1 MSDLLFEIGTEEIP
15 AGYLNP
21 ALKQLEQKFVQYANE
36 QNLKYEAI
44 KTLGTPRRLILSVK
58 GLIECQEDKLEE
70 IMGPSKAAGFDQD
83 GNATKAAMG
92 FAKSKGADVADLQVV
107 ETDKG
112 EYLMLRREVKGKETK
127 ELLPEI
133 LLSLIDDISF
143 PKSMIW
149 GGHTKHF
156 ARPVQ
161 WLLALFGDTVIPI
174 SYTGLQSSN
183 LTRGHRF
190 LANISEEVKTADL
203 DTFEQQLENLAVIAD
218 FDKRR
223 SMVVEEVKGAVS
235 QLQDGVDATAA
246 IDDKLVDIV
255 TNLVEKP
262 FAVCGSYE
270 EKFLQLPAEVLI
282 TSMREHQ
289 KYFPVIDADGKLK
302 AAFIAV
308 NNTEVKDIAITRK
321 GHQRVLRAR
330 LEDAFFF
337 FESDKEVKLESRIDK
352 LKGIIFQAKLG
363 TMEEKVD
370 RIVQLS
376 SSLAELLAK
385 EKTESCKRAALL
397 SKADLLTDMVG
408 EFPSLQGTMGGSYA
422 LNDGELPEV
431 AEAIEQ
437 HYMPLRAGA
446 PVPESDVARIV
457 GLADRFDTLTG
468 CFGIGQVPT
477 GTADPFGLRR
487 ISLAILQIIRAGKY
501 TLSIKDVVQNALAL
515 YGDKVDTSRETVEKI
530 MFFIQQ
536 RFVNDL
542 VASGYDQQSVDAGVS
557 VGFDDV
563 NDVIARIDSLAEIKK
578 EEAFPILAASFKR
591 IRNISKDNDA
601 TAVKE
606 ELFEQDEE
614 KSLFE
619 AFRQVDKRV
628 SVLLQEKNYPEA
640 LIAMLNLKEPVDTF
654 FDKVMVMS
662 ENEAVKQN
670 RLNMLTALNRMVLQI
685 GDISRM
691 QDN

>member
-21 ALKQLEQKFVQYANE
+21 ALMHLEQRFIHYAKEN
-36 QNLKYEAI
+36 NLEYESV

-58 GLIECQEDKLEE
+58 GLIDRQEDKLEE
-70 IMGPSKAAGFDQD
+70 IMGPSKAAGFDKD
-83 GNATKAAMG
+83 GNATKAAAG
-92 FAKSKGADVADLQVV
+92 FAKSKGADVSELQVV
-107 ETDKG
+107 ETEKG
-112 EYLMLRREVKGKETK
+112 EYLMLRREVKGQQTFD
-127 ELLPEI
+127 LLPNI
-133 LLSLIDDISF
+133 LLLLIDDISF

-161 WLLALFGDTVIPI
+161 WLLALLDDVIVPL
-174 SYTGLQSSN
+174 SYTGLNSSN
-183 LTRGHRF
+183 TTRGHRF
-190 LANISEEVKTADL
+190 LANETVEVNNADL
-203 DTFEQQLENLAVIAD
+203 DAFVQQLAGLEVIAD
-218 FDKRR
+218 FSQRR
-223 SMVVEEVKGAVS
+223 AMVVEEVNAAVNQLENADGA
-235 QLQDGVDATAA
+235 QAA
-246 IDDKLVDIV
+246 IDEKLIDTV

-289 KYFPVIDADGKLK
+289 KYFPVVDGRGNLK

-308 NNTEVKDIAITRK
+308 NNTKVKDIAITRK

-337 FESDKEVKLESRIDK
+337 FESDKESSLQSRTQK

-370 RIVQLS
+370 RVVQLS
-376 SSLAELLAK
+376 SLLADTLAPEKK
-385 EKTESCKRAALL
+385 ESSIRAAQLC
-397 SKADLLTDMVG
+397 KADLLTDMVG
-408 EFPSLQGTMGGSYA
+408 EFPTLQGTMGGAYA
-422 LNDGELPEV
+422 LQDGESQEV

-446 PVPESDVARIV
+446 PVPESDVAKIV
-457 GLADRFDTLTG
+457 GLADRFDTLAG

-487 ISLAILQIIRAGKY
+487 ISLAILQIVRSGGYAIDLKTILAQA
-501 TLSIKDVVQNALAL
+501 LSL
-515 YGDKVDTSRETVEKI
+515 YGDKVDASQETIDKMI
-530 MFFIQQ
+530 LFIQQ

-542 VASGYDQQSVDAGVS
+542 VSSGTDQQAVDAGVA
-557 VGFDDV
+557 VAFNDV
-563 NDVIARIDSLAEIKK
+563 NDVLARITSLAEIRK

-591 IRNISKDNDA
+591 IRNISKDNA
-601 TAVKE
+601 TVDVNEA
-606 ELFEQDEE
+606 LFEQNEE
-614 KSLFE
+614 KNLYEIFK
-619 AFRQVDKRV
+619 QVDKKV
-628 SVLLQEKNYPEA
+628 TDFLKEKKYPDALL
-640 LIAMLNLKEPVDTF
+640 AMLELKEPVDIF

-662 ENEAVKQN
+662 ENADVKQN
-670 RLNMLTALNRMVLQI
+670 RLNLLTALGRMVLQI

-691 QDN
+691 QEA